1 MKWTKFRVE
10 TRAESE
16 DIIISALYDLGF
28 EGAQIE
34 DKQPLTA
41 MDKERMFV
49 DILPMEEEDD
59 GNAILSFYIPQ
70 KEDGTLDFLFQ
81 GEATIQEEPINVDQI
96 IDLIRTTL
104 TELSAYTPIGSGQ
117 ITVEETLDLDWIN
130 NWKQY
135 FHSFQIDDLWIV
147 PSWEEL
153 PMENQ
158 KHGDSRKILRIDP
171 GTAFGTGMHE
181 TTKMCIR
188 ELLRLVRPNTTL
200 LDVGTGSGILSIVA
214 TLCGATHVDA
224 TDLDECVL
232 DALPDNCEKNNIPGD
247 RIHLHM
253 GNLLTDVAL
262 RQNLLKS
269 LLNYHIGSREIH
281 GASPSVDSMKRTSE
295 ISSMDLAGKTND
307 LRFDDSMKRISI
319 IPSSDTADETFDSSD
334 FGYDFICANILA
346 QVLVPLTPIAAGLL
360 KPGGYYLTSGILSE
374 KQEDVV
380 EAIKQSGLDVV
391 QINSL
396 GEWVQITA
404 IKH

>member
-59 GNAILSFYIPQ
+59 GNAFLSFYIPQ
-70 KEDGTLDFLFQ
+70 KEDGTLDFCVNDQLIACETP
-81 GEATIQEEPINVDQI
+81 GDSMTADQI
-96 IDLIRTTL
+96 VDLIQATL

-153 PMENQ
+153 PAENQ
-158 KHGDSRKILRIDP
+158 MHGESPKILRIDP

-214 TLCGATHVDA
+214 ILCGATHVDA

-253 GNLLTDVAL
+253 GNLLTDGTL
-262 RQNLLKS
+262 CQNLLQS
-269 LLNYHIGSREIH
+269 LSRHHSNSFEICSDF
-281 GASPSVDSMKRTSE
+281 ACVNAMQRTSE
-295 ISSMDLAGKTND
+295 IPVADLIHETNA
-307 LRFDDSMKRISI
+307 SNGTISL
-319 IPSSDTADETFDSSD
+319 
-334 FGYDFICANILA
+334 GYDFICANILA

-374 KQEDVV
+374 KQEDVL
-380 EAIKQSGLDVV
+380 EAIKQSGLSVV
-391 QINSL
+391 QINTL

-404 IKH
+404 IKP